1 MTTVIKMDE
10 RVVNIISALEE
21 LQVDTTIP
29 RNVKT
34 KIEIIVKALKNE
46 EEEFIIRK
54 DKALNELDEISEDTN
69 IQSYTRTQVWNI
81 VSALEMI

>member
-34 KIEIIVKALKNE
+34 KIEIVIKALKNE

>member
-1 MTTVIKMDE
+1 MDE